1 MNKFYTSAAFCGK
14 IPNRGCDKVR
24 PMAENQAA
32 GMAAKTRKNRMGE
45 IEDGRE

>member
-1 MNKFYTSAAFCGK
+1 
-14 IPNRGCDKVR
+14 
-24 PMAENQAA
+24 MAENQAA